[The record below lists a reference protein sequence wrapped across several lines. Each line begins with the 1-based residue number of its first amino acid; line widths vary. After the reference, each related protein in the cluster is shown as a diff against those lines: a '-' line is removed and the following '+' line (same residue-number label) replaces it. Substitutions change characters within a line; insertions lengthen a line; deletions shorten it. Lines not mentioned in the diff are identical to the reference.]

1 MNHSPAR
8 SSTPSIVLALAADAA
23 AVVLFAGIGRDTHEH
38 GLDPAGILLTASPF
52 LAGTLIGWAV
62 SRAWRKPLA
71 LWPTGIIIWACAVV
85 LGLVLR
91 GVSGG
96 GLAFSFQIVTTL
108 VLAAFLL
115 GWRLAAHLVIRIR
128 NRRRVAY
135 PRN

>member
-1 MNHSPAR
+1 VSQSPAR
-8 SSTPSIVLALAADAA
+8 RSTPSIVLALVADAA

-52 LAGTLIGWAV
+52 LAGTLIGWAA
-62 SRAWRKPLA
+62 SRAWRKPFA
-71 LWPTGIIIWACAVV
+71 PWPTGLIIWACAVV

-91 GVSGG
+91 GLSGG
-96 GLAFSFQIVTTL
+96 GLAFSFQVVTAL

-115 GWRLAAHLVIRIR
+115 GWRLAAQLVIRIR
-128 NRRRVAY
+128 NRRQVAY